1 MSMEEGSPRGKHNPR
16 RKAEQRLRA
25 ISTRVR
31 VERKDH
37 VRQGPK
43 TQSAEPYEGG
53 KQPEGCCVD
62 TSSGA
67 QGGSLSSCADPSLS
81 GIALYQWLSG
91 LQGGGARSAPQ
102 RGAPS
107 SPRKNSFSKPEPGTS
122 VFPTELSGPSFKLR
136 RRLYSPDPG
145 RRETS
150 LVGHCPFWTAP
161 TPAPISVT
169 KRPFQQIPNP
179 LHLGSPSL
187 QTSLSERY
195 GGTGGGEV

>member
-1 MSMEEGSPRGKHNPR
+1 MEEGSPRGKHNPR

-122 VFPTELSGPSFKLR
+122 VFPTELSVGAHLCQPLKKRKIRSARSKNLSFVC
-136 RRLYSPDPG
+136 S
-145 RRETS
+145 
-150 LVGHCPFWTAP
+150 
-161 TPAPISVT
+161 
-169 KRPFQQIPNP
+169 
-179 LHLGSPSL
+179 
-187 QTSLSERY
+187 QTLCY
-195 GGTGGGEV
+195 LKA